1 MLFKQ
6 PIVERREEEP
16 LELKSKNGSEM
27 KKQSDGVDVVDES
40 GAGGGLRFGIVA
52 TVGVCY
58 AAFTLGIVAYIYRD
72 HVRCFLMRR
81 TRGMYP
87 IPDTPLGFFR
97 APDPV
102 DV

>member
-27 KKQSDGVDVVDES
+27 KKQSDGDVVDES

-58 AAFTLGIVAYIYRD
+58 ATFTLGIVAYIYRD

>member
-27 KKQSDGVDVVDES
+27 KKQSDGDVVDES

-58 AAFTLGIVAYIYRD
+58 ATFTLGIVVYIYRD

>member
-1 MLFKQ
+1 
-6 PIVERREEEP
+6 
-16 LELKSKNGSEM
+16 M
-27 KKQSDGVDVVDES
+27 KKQSDGDVVDES

-58 AAFTLGIVAYIYRD
+58 ATFTLGIVAYIYRD

-102 DV
+102 DVQRTRGNFSKLPTYEQTRKLVYYICA